1 MEYDN
6 LHKETANKTEKEAA
20 EMAEKLEKAQKDF
33 VLKATTAQIEERK
46 ARDEQAAVEAVKKS
60 AEDKAAWEKKV
71 EEKKRRAI
79 AEFNADQQRIAKAA
93 AEATKKAAGESAARE
108 RKVEY
113 ERKVKDERKAELV
126 QGVEMAKWQL
136 ESERKRE
143 DELNPREK
151 QTEAELRWKH
161 IMIPWP
167 SWM

>member
-60 AEDKAAWEKKV
+60 AED
-71 EEKKRRAI
+71 KKRRAI